1 MALGILGAKW
11 RAEHGGTTRV
21 GQENV
26 DGLRKELLEGI
37 HQVVGSP
44 EVAKDSA
51 IRDEVDRFLENGRV
65 SASNLNRLERRVL
78 RQQQSPLSARSGSAS
93 YSMYS
98 PGTGPMSARMSTSS
112 RLSGALAS
120 QEAKQTNGGPS
131 PMRRSEALQGSAP
144 VCIDDMQKWS
154 QMALHARLLAER
166 EKAEK
171 IERRRRNQ
179 EEMRAYL
186 DRQIEAKA
194 MMKQQEEAQVQR
206 IREQT
211 MSEVEQWREA
221 EATQHANKKEKALAL
236 KHEREG
242 QKMASRSLR
251 EQEKLLR
258 KAEEVEMAGQ
268 VASDI
273 QKEQKADLVKKH
285 ERTETM
291 KKFVAEWERD
301 RGRRGEGRQERID
314 EERRQVAEYEE
325 MLRLQQIRNR
335 QPKYSH
341 APEQDIPRRKEDE
354 AYSEDNLMRQMRERA
369 ARKDQ
374 AERQEAEER
383 RAMNMDVKDFLF
395 TQISE
400 RRNRRTSEL
409 EQKVATK
416 VATDMNSLGHLEQE
430 KKRIEEQRS
439 RNFNHR
445 QELEE
450 QMAIRRARV
459 KEDKDGMSTAERAIN
474 KRLIGEAVELRQQM
488 FSGHP

>member
-1 MALGILGAKW
+1 
-11 RAEHGGTTRV
+11 
-21 GQENV
+21 
-26 DGLRKELLEGI
+26 
-37 HQVVGSP
+37 
-44 EVAKDSA
+44 
-51 IRDEVDRFLENGRV
+51 
-65 SASNLNRLERRVL
+65 
-78 RQQQSPLSARSGSAS
+78 
-93 YSMYS
+93 
-98 PGTGPMSARMSTSS
+98 
-112 RLSGALAS
+112 
-120 QEAKQTNGGPS
+120 
-131 PMRRSEALQGSAP
+131 MRRSEALQGSAP

-154 QMALHARLLAER
+154 QMALHSKLLAER

-179 EEMRAYL
+179 EEMRSYL

-194 MMKQQEEAQVQR
+194 MLKQQEEAQVQR

-211 MSEVEQWREA
+211 MREVEQWKEA
-221 EATQHANKKEKALAL
+221 EAEQHANMKKKALAL
-236 KHEREG
+236 KHDREG
-242 QKMASRSLR
+242 QKMSSRNLR
-251 EQEKLLR
+251 EQQEQLR
-258 KAEEVEMAGQ
+258 KAEEVEMAEQ

-273 QKEQKADLVKKH
+273 EKEQKADLVRKN

-291 KKFVAEWERD
+291 KKFVSEWEHE
-301 RGRRGEGRQERID
+301 RGRRGEGRQQRIN

-325 MLRLQQIRNR
+325 MLRLQQQRNR
-335 QPKYSH
+335 QPKFSH
-341 APEQDIPRRKEDE
+341 APEQDIPKRREDE

-400 RRNRRTSEL
+400 CKNKRTSEL

-416 VATDMNSLGHLEQE
+416 FALDMDSLGHLEQE
-430 KKRIEEQRS
+430 KKRIEEHRS
-439 RNFNHR
+439 RNYQHR

-450 QMAIRRARV
+450 QMAINRARI
-459 KEDKDGMSTAERAIN
+459 KEDKDGMSAAEKAIN
-474 KRLIGEAVELRQQM
+474 KRLINEAMELRSKI